1 MESTYVSPRNL
12 ESLQALYAEKKTTPD
27 EAVRRYLRS
36 GAVCG
41 TDIALSHSPRFYE
54 AAAQAIQRGELDNI
68 TQHCLLDTAAFP
80 FYRPEFAGKYHG
92 VSWFSQGPARKA
104 INAGI
109 ADVMPGYY
117 RDMPGLFREYVKPD
131 VMVAAVSPMDKHGYF
146 STGCDGSVSA
156 ALLSTA
162 KIILL
167 EVNKHMPRALSAPQ
181 IHISQVS
188 ALWEHDEPLLC
199 LPAAKI
205 DETSSKIGG
214 FIAEEIP
221 DGATLQLGIGAVP
234 DAVGMALKNKRH
246 LGIHT
251 EMFTDSM
258 ITLLECGAVDNSCK
272 PLHTGKTVA
281 AFALGSQ
288 KMYDFI
294 DDNPM
299 MEMLPVDYVNNPA
312 VICQHPNFIS
322 INAALEV
329 DFYGQVCAESI
340 GTKHVSGTGG
350 QSDYVRGAVQS
361 KGGKSFIAF
370 SSTGKDG
377 TVSRILPTLTH
388 GAQVS
393 TSKNDVD
400 HIVTEYGIAKLRGKT
415 LSQRTKALIAIAHP
429 KFRDELTFAAK
440 KQNILI

>member
-1 MESTYVSPRNL
+1 MDNL
-12 ESLQALYAEKKTTPD
+12 QILYKEKKMTPE
-27 EAVRRYLRS
+27 EAVKRFLHS
-36 GAVCG
+36 GDVCAA
-41 TDIALSHSPRFYE
+41 DIGLAHSSRFYE
-54 AAAQAIQRGELDNI
+54 AVGQAIGRGELENI
-68 TQHCLLDTAAFP
+68 TQHTLLDTSAFP

-104 INAGI
+104 VNAGHG
-109 ADVMPGYY
+109 DVMPSYY
-117 RDMPGLFREYVKPD
+117 RDIPGLFRDYVKPR
-131 VMVAAVSPMDKHGYF
+131 VVTAVVSPMDKHGYF
-146 STGCDGSVSA
+146 STGCDGSISA
-156 ALLSTA
+156 AILSTA
-162 KIILL
+162 EVILL
-167 EVNKHMPRALSAPQ
+167 EVNQHMPRALSAPQ
-181 IHISQVS
+181 IHISQVA
-188 ALWEHDEPLLC
+188 ALWERNEPLLC

-205 DETSSKIGG
+205 DETSAKIGG

-221 DGATLQLGIGAVP
+221 NGATLQLGIGAVP
-234 DAVGMALKNKRH
+234 DAVGMALKDKKH

-258 ITLLECGAVDNSCK
+258 VMLLECGAADNSCK
-272 PLHTGKTVA
+272 PIHTGKTVA
-281 AFALGSQ
+281 AFAFGSQ
-288 KMYDFI
+288 RMYDFI

-299 MEMLPVDYVNNPA
+299 MEMLPVDYVNDPS
-312 VICQHPNFIS
+312 VICKHPNFIS

-350 QSDYVRGAVQS
+350 QSDYVRGAIQS
-361 KGGKSFIAF
+361 EGGKSFIAF
-370 SSTGKDG
+370 PSTGKDG
-377 TVSRILPTLTH
+377 TVSRIMPTLTP

-440 KQNILI
+440 KQNIII